1 MATTPYIVTA
11 DLILWATDQDLI
23 DLSNIDGEI
32 TESVNEAVV
41 ALAILGAQGEVNG
54 YLSKQY
60 VVPLTLP
67 VPDIVADLVAFLA
80 IYRLRC
86 ARGMMCDGW
95 EPKYAQVME
104 YLNDLAEGT
113 TDIPELAGGVD
124 PTPLTITS
132 NTRTMSRTLFARW

>member
-1 MATTPYIVTA
+1 MPTTPYIVIT
-11 DLILWATDQDLI
+11 DLCLWATDQDLI
-23 DLSNIDGEI
+23 DLSNVDGEI
-32 TESVNEAVV
+32 TDAVNETVV
-41 ALAILGAQGEVNG
+41 EKAILGAQGEVNG

-60 VVPLTLP
+60 TVPLTLP
-67 VPDIVADLVAFLA
+67 VPDLIADLVAFLA

-104 YLNDLAEGT
+104 YLDEIASGGI
-113 TDIPELAGGVD
+113 DIPELAGGVD